1 MARPRKQG
9 VDYFPFDVDFFQDE
23 KIVAIGGEFG
33 IKGEL
38 AAIKLLCAVYRN
50 GYFIEWSE
58 MLRAKLL
65 RELPGV
71 SAELLSQIVNR
82 LVRWGLFNQS
92 LFDSVKV
99 LTSAGIQRR
108 YFSIR
113 RIKPT
118 PAEYPHLL
126 HFCSNNGVFAAETR
140 QITEFLQQKQG
151 KVKEKKENTTVEV
164 VQKSP
169 PPPPPPPEIQTLSL
183 KSEIDALRADSQ
195 WLASVARMHRI
206 NPQQL
211 SERIEEFR
219 LQCIA
224 DGKPCHQ
231 SMQDAKQH
239 FNAWLRIIQ
248 AKQNPSNPNH
258 ADTRHH
264 PPKQRTGLEVSA
276 ASPADYQTAF

>member
-82 LVRWGLFNQS
+82 LVRWGLFNQP

-140 QITEFLQQKQG
+140 QNTQFLQQKQG
-151 KVKEKKENTTVEV
+151 KVKEKEENTTVEV
-164 VQKSP
+164 VQKSQP
-169 PPPPPPPEIQTLSL
+169 PPPPPPQTTPLSL
-183 KSEIDALRADSQ
+183 QDEIDALRADKP
-195 WLASVARMHRI
+195 WLRSVARMHAVT
-206 NPQQL
+206 PGQL
-211 SERIEEFR
+211 NDRIEEFH

-239 FNAWLRIIQ
+239 FNAWLRIVT
-248 AKQNPSNPNH
+248 AKQSNPDNH
-258 ADTRHH
+258 ANTRHH
-264 PPKQRTGLEVSA
+264 PPKQRTGLEVTA